1 MLSYKPTSVWVAFLQ
16 LLTLPPLIRQSP
28 LVFLDFIIS
37 LSTWPD
43 LTSFI
48 LPLWLQA
55 QRSVLASTLWI
66 VEAAHL
72 TAPEAAKNVASQAL
86 PTPPLS
92 HSNSS

>member
-1 MLSYKPTSVWVAFLQ
+1 MSLQ
-16 LLTLPPLIRQSP
+16 RLCGASSETPYSKSG
-28 LVFLDFIIS
+28 VS
-37 LSTWPD
+37 LS
-43 LTSFI
+43 
-48 LPLWLQA
+48 
-55 QRSVLASTLWI
+55 LWI